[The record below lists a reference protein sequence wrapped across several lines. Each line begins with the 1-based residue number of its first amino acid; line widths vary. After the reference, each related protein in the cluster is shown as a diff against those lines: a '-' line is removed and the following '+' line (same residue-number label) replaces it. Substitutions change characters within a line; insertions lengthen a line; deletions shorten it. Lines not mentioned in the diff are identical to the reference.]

1 MDEVTMGMKG
11 KNWNGGREV
20 GEEKD
25 SFVDS
30 ARFTKWR
37 GTRYTYI
44 YIYIY
49 TKEEKGKSWGVEAND
64 INYSQSPG
72 LKYPKNSR
80 ICSWTE
86 AALVGP
92 EYQVPLFKQGI
103 LPISPSPSPLTDPSS
118 RSFHSFPL
126 PSFFSF
132 FTLFP
137 PPYRAIWNFYPAY
150 LRARWMETKGEEGE
164 GREEGSS
171 QSLRLFLVR
180 YRREQVEILNE
191 RGCFHY
197 IFIVIFIVGWINC
210 VRSIDRYWTRNM
222 FGPIN

>member
-1 MDEVTMGMKG
+1 MDEVTMEMKG

-103 LPISPSPSPLTDPSS
+103 LPISPSPSPLTDASS

-150 LRARWMETKGEEGE
+150 LRARWMETKGEEDE
-164 GREEGSS
+164 GRRGRANPCDYFSSVIEENKSRFLMS
-171 QSLRLFLVR
+171 VDAFIIFLSLFLS
-180 YRREQVEILNE
+180 LA
-191 RGCFHY
+191 GL
-197 IFIVIFIVGWINC
+197 IVSD
-210 VRSIDRYWTRNM
+210 RSIDIGRE
-222 FGPIN
+222 ICLAQ

>member
-1 MDEVTMGMKG
+1 MDEVTMEMKG

-150 LRARWMETKGEEGE
+150 LRARWMETKGEEDE
-164 GREEGSS
+164 GRRGRANPCDYFSSVIEENKSRFLMS
-171 QSLRLFLVR
+171 VDAFIIFLSLFLS
-180 YRREQVEILNE
+180 LA
-191 RGCFHY
+191 GL
-197 IFIVIFIVGWINC
+197 IVSD
-210 VRSIDRYWTRNM
+210 RSIDIGRE
-222 FGPIN
+222 ICLAQ

>member
-1 MDEVTMGMKG
+1 MDEVTMEMKG

-126 PSFFSF
+126 PFFF
-132 FTLFP
+132 FF
-137 PPYRAIWNFYPAY
+137 
-150 LRARWMETKGEEGE
+150 
-164 GREEGSS
+164 
-171 QSLRLFLVR
+171 LFLLSSLSLIALFEISTPLICAHDGWK
-180 YRREQVEILNE
+180 RRGRKVKGGK
-191 RGCFHY
+191 RGRANPCDYFSSVIEENKSRFLMSVDAFI
-197 IFIVIFIVGWINC
+197 IFLSLFLSLAGLIVSD
-210 VRSIDRYWTRNM
+210 RSIDIGRE
-222 FGPIN
+222 ICLAQ

>member
-1 MDEVTMGMKG
+1 MAAVK
-11 KNWNGGREV
+11 WGRKRTRSLIRL
-20 GEEKD
+20 GLQNEEGQGI
-25 SFVDS
+25 
-30 ARFTKWR
+30 R
-37 GTRYTYI
+37 I

-103 LPISPSPSPLTDPSS
+103 LPISPSPSPLTDASS

-150 LRARWMETKGEEGE
+150 LRARWMETKGEEDE
-164 GREEGSS
+164 GRRGRANPCDYFSSVIEENKSRFLMS
-171 QSLRLFLVR
+171 VDAFIIFLSLFLS
-180 YRREQVEILNE
+180 LA
-191 RGCFHY
+191 GL
-197 IFIVIFIVGWINC
+197 IVSD
-210 VRSIDRYWTRNM
+210 RSIDIGRE
-222 FGPIN
+222 ICLAQ

>member
-1 MDEVTMGMKG
+1 MDEITMGMKG

-49 TKEEKGKSWGVEAND
+49 TEEEKGKSWRVEAND

-126 PSFFSF
+126 PFFFFSF
-132 FTLFP
+132 FYSLPSPLSRYLKFLPRLF
-137 PPYRAIWNFYPAY
+137 
-150 LRARWMETKGEEGE
+150 ARTMDGNEGGGRWRE
-164 GREEGSS
+164 GRG
-171 QSLRLFLVR
+171 
-180 YRREQVEILNE
+180 VEPILAIIS
-191 RGCFHY
+191 RPLSK
-197 IFIVIFIVGWINC
+197 
-210 VRSIDRYWTRNM
+210 RTSRDS
-222 FGPIN
+222 